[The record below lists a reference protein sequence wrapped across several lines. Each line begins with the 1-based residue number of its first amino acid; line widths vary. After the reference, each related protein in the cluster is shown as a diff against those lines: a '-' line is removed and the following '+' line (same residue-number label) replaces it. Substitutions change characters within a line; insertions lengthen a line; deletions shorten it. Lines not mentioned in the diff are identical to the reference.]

1 MDETVVLVNPA
12 YRTLD
17 RQGRSCQAKLQRSLI
32 EFGATACVEPIEPK
46 QMERYLK
53 KKAALQE
60 CIEQRTAELA
70 TLKKARKDTPRH
82 VKMKDLPE
90 ADRFNQLSTQSKYV
104 IDTIKMIAYRAET
117 AMAATLRESM
127 SMSRPDEARTLLRAL
142 YATEADLI
150 PDHVLNTLTVRLHH
164 SANACNDAVIRALCE
179 KLNDTETIFP
189 RTNLKLI
196 FALGSN

>member
-1 MDETVVLVNPA
+1 
-12 YRTLD
+12 
-17 RQGRSCQAKLQRSLI
+17 
-32 EFGATACVEPIEPK
+32 
-46 QMERYLK
+46 
-53 KKAALQE
+53 
-60 CIEQRTAELA
+60 
-70 TLKKARKDTPRH
+70 
-82 VKMKDLPE
+82 
-90 ADRFNQLSTQSKYV
+90 
-104 IDTIKMIAYRAET
+104 MIAYRAET
-117 AMAATLRESM
+117 AMAATVRESM

-189 RTNLKLI
+189 RTNLRLI